1 MAATKSPLMRL
12 GHAVRGI
19 GNILR
24 HEYERVEAAVRW
36 RVVTESL
43 PRLAT
48 VIDRTIRGLKK

>member
-43 PRLAT
+43 PKLAT